1 MCSAERIK
9 MRLKRVSQRTM
20 LFFAAM
26 SMLLIAALPV
36 HGETFGNI
44 VAFGDSLSDN
54 GNLYAATSGEIPDSR
69 YSEGRYSNG
78 PVWVEHLAAIMGADL
93 DDLAYGGA
101 STDGLLPPGLRAQI
115 AAWQAKGN
123 SPQGLFTV
131 WAGANDYLLLGR
143 TDAQR
148 AVSNIMDGF
157 ETLASD
163 GVSRI
168 LILNL
173 PDLGLTPRLLSES
186 AGKQAEASAYSMD
199 FNQKIADSLAS
210 FSGSHPGVLIYFL
223 NAYDLF
229 ERLVS
234 DPAEFGFQNARE
246 SSPDFGVDLLN
257 EGGYVFWDDVH
268 PTTEAHALLA
278 QEASAL
284 LSEDCTKVNEDLS
297 LNLFFVD
304 YAGMRFAFTLNY
316 IGAPPGY
323 PEGFYWQMDLATL
336 GVEPDNILGIA
347 HVVADDDLD
356 LIVPCAEYG
365 GNRYAFRLDF
375 VASGGPGIFLWRL
388 DVSSLMMK

>member
-1 MCSAERIK
+1 
-9 MRLKRVSQRTM
+9 M
-20 LFFAAM
+20 LFFAAVA
-26 SMLLIAALPV
+26 LLLTAALPV
-36 HGETFGNI
+36 HGETFAHI
-44 VAFGDSLSDN
+44 VTFGDSLSDN
-54 GNLYAATSGEIPDSR
+54 GNLYNLTLGLVPDSD
-69 YSEGRYSNG
+69 YFEGRFSNG
-78 PVWVEHLAAIMGADL
+78 PVWVERLAAIIGADL

-101 STDGLLPPGLRAQI
+101 STDGFFPPGLGAQI
-115 AAWQAKGN
+115 ATWQAQGD
-123 SPQGLFTV
+123 SLQGLFTV

-148 AVSNIMDGF
+148 AVLNIMAGF

-173 PDLGLTPRLLSES
+173 PDLGLTPRFLSES

-199 FNQKIADSLAS
+199 FNQKIADSLVS
-210 FSGSHPGVLIYFL
+210 FSGNHPGVLIYFL

-234 DPAEFGFQNARE
+234 DPAEFGFQNASK
-246 SSPDFGVDLLN
+246 SSPDFGMDYRN
-257 EGGYVFWDDVH
+257 DGGYVFWDDVH

-297 LNLFFVD
+297 INLFFVD

-336 GVEPDNILGIA
+336 GVAPDNILGIA

-375 VASGGPGIFLWRL
+375 VGSGGPGIFLWRL
-388 DVSSLMMK
+388 EVPSLMMK